1 MYLDI
6 IILSEVSNKR
16 KINTIWH
23 HSFVE
28 SKKMYKWTNLQN
40 RNRFIDLDNKLMVTK
55 GDSWVKGDKLGVWD
69 Y

>member
-1 MYLDI
+1 
-6 IILSEVSNKR
+6 
-16 KINTIWH
+16 
-23 HSFVE
+23 
-28 SKKMYKWTNLQN
+28 MYKWTNLQN